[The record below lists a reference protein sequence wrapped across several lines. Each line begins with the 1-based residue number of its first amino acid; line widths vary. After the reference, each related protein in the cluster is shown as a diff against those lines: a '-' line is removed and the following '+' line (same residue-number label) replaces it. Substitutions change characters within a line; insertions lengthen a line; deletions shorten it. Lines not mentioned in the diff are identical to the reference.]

1 MVYKDK
7 IFLFEIEKTLKN
19 QYNLHV
25 RNVKKNEEST
35 DGNVYIVNCETE
47 KYIVKV
53 YKELEH
59 ANSMID
65 LHQKLDSNGIIVP
78 KIISNSNGKK
88 YEVLLNSYIMV
99 VYSFIDGEQIGW
111 NSENGKIDEKIVVK
125 IAKELRKLHK
135 CTENA
140 EIALPRI
147 KFGKSTGRESVIH
160 FDLTRHN
167 IFICKDGGIVFIDF
181 DDAKYGAS
189 VCDLAILI
197 SNLFFSKTR
206 GVDLKGMQCFIDEYY
221 ADEIELKKQEEAL
234 IKTYALE
241 WINYILSGN
250 EFDTSTIESFE
261 ARKRLI
267 SENLK

>member
-1 MVYKDK
+1 M
-7 IFLFEIEKTLKN
+7 
-19 QYNLHV
+19 
-25 RNVKKNEEST
+25 
-35 DGNVYIVNCETE
+35 
-47 KYIVKV
+47 

-59 ANSMID
+59 ANAMID

-78 KIISNSNGKK
+78 KIISTTNGRK
-88 YEVLLNSYIMV
+88 YEKISNSYIVV

-111 NSENGKIDEKIVVK
+111 NSENEKIDEKIVVK
-125 IAKELRKLHK
+125 IAKELRKFHK
-135 CTENA
+135 CTENTGKT
-140 EIALPRI
+140 LPRV
-147 KFGKSTGRESVIH
+147 KFDKNTGRESVIH

-167 IFICKDGGIVFIDF
+167 IFVCNNERIGFIDL

-189 VCDLAILI
+189 VCDVAILI

-221 ADEIELKKQEEAL
+221 ANEIELKKQEETL
-234 IKTYALE
+234 IKKYALE

-250 EFDTSTIESFE
+250 EFDTSTTESFE
-261 ARKRLI
+261 VRKRLI